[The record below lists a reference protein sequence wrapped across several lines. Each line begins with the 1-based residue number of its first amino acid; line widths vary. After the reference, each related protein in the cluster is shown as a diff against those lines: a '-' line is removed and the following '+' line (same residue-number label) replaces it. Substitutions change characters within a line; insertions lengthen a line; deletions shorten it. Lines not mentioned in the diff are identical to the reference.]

1 MMEVRGML
9 WVTKYPKARAI
20 RTGLDAQGQPT
31 VALGCYGSEMQL
43 ATLQKVTSLDQPM
56 NTRVRARYICV
67 LCLYSF
73 LEIERIFVFK
83 V

>member
-20 RTGLDAQGQPT
+20 RTGVDAQRQPT
-31 VALGCYGSEMQL
+31 VALWAVMAQRCNWPPYRR
-43 ATLQKVTSLDQPM
+43 SLLRTM

-73 LEIERIFVFK
+73 LEIKRIFVFK